1 MLIFCRVL
9 NLEREF
15 QFLSTLMKFHYDAIP
30 LMSQVLREGK
40 RRKSTTPSLKVIPWK
55 LAIKNLVSR
64 LVSWIPPLTLFV
76 ICRPSI
82 IPYFVPPSPALTTE
96 FAQSVGETRGVLI
109 LQSTIITLV
118 RHNKRQVNQFF
129 TGNTGSNS
137 RDFTSVLAE
146 FQNS

>member
-96 FAQSVGETRGVLI
+96 FAQSVGETRGYWLN
-109 LQSTIITLV
+109 STIITLV
-118 RHNKRQVNQFF
+118 RHNKRQVNQCF
-129 TGNTGSNS
+129 TRNTGSNS
-137 RDFTSVLAE
+137 RDFTNVLAE
-146 FQNS
+146 FKNW